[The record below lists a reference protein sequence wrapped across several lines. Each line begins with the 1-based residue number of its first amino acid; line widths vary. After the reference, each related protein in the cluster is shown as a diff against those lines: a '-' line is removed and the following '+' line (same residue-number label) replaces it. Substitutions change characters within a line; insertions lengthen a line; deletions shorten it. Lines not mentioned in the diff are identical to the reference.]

1 MSASDQMR
9 AMLDQLMG
17 TARNGEYNPVNRA
30 NIPFSFQLGFF
41 LEVTQLIFEAK
52 KGENFCHSLICN
64 VK

>member
-30 NIPFSFQLGFF
+30 
-41 LEVTQLIFEAK
+41 TQYAEKLLIDIK
-52 KGENFCHSLICN
+52 DIKQNFNTTYSRHAWGTM
-64 VK
+64 